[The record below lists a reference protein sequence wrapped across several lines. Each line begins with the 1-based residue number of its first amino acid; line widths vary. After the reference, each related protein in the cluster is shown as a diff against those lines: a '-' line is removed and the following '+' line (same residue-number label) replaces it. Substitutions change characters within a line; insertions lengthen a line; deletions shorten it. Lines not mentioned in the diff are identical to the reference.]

1 MALTRKALKAM
12 GIEDEKIEQ
21 IIEAHTETVSAL
33 KDEIDGYK
41 ADKEDDNK
49 KVLSLESEIE
59 KLKNAENP
67 FESKYTKLKTEY
79 DNYKHNVEE
88 KELKAAK
95 EKAVTA
101 YFESKNIKGANLKI
115 ALRGAKDEISAI
127 EITEDGAIKD
137 TKALDKLVSEDFAG
151 LVAVQKT
158 EGADTPRPP
167 QNTGGTDTGKSRA
180 AELAAQYHQ
189 NLYGGKDE

>member
-33 KDEIDGYK
+33 KDEIDKFEGYK
-41 ADKEDDNK
+41 EQAE
-49 KVLSLESEIE
+49 KVPSLETE
-59 KLKNAENP
+59 LKQLKEAENP

-158 EGADTPRPP
+158 EGADTPKPP
-167 QNTGGTDTGKSRA
+167 QNTGGTDTGSSRA
-180 AELAAQYHQ
+180 AKLAAQYHQ
-189 NLYGGKDE
+189 NLYGGKGE

>member
-33 KDEIDGYK
+33 KDEIDELKGYK
-41 ADKEDDNK
+41 EQAE
-49 KVLSLESEIE
+49 KVPSLETE
-59 KLKNAENP
+59 LKQLKEAENP
-67 FESKYTKLKTEY
+67 FESKYTKLKDEY
-79 DNYKHNVEE
+79 DNYKHSVEE

-101 YFESKNIKGANLKI
+101 YFENKNIKGSNLKI

-151 LVAVQKT
+151 LVGVIKE
-158 EGADTPRPP
+158 EGANTPNPP
-167 QNTGGTDTGKSRA
+167 QNTGGKDTGSSRA
-180 AELAAQYHQ
+180 AKLAAQYHQ